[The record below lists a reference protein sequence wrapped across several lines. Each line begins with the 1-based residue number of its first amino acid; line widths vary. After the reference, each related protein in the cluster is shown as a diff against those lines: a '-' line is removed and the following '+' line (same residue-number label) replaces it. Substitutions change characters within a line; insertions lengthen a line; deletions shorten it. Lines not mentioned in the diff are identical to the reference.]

1 MQGWDRAHQ
10 SAASERRTE
19 QEAAAGALAEMC
31 QRAQDLGER
40 FYPNEARAP
49 DRPFL
54 EMSCLVSDNLRQ
66 GTIRR
71 RHFEPSC
78 HSRP

>member
-10 SAASERRTE
+10 SGASERRTE

-49 DRPFL
+49 ASTF
-54 EMSCLVSDNLRQ
+54 
-66 GTIRR
+66 
-71 RHFEPSC
+71 
-78 HSRP
+78 

>member
-10 SAASERRTE
+10 SADSERRTE

-49 DRPFL
+49 GRPLSFL
-54 EMSCLVSDNLRQ
+54 DCLVINPDVSLAD
-66 GTIRR
+66 TV
-71 RHFEPSC
+71 
-78 HSRP
+78 

>member
-1 MQGWDRAHQ
+1 MRWHMQGWDWAHQ
-10 SAASERRTE
+10 GAASERRTE

-49 DRPFL
+49 VLPSSFL
-54 EMSCLVSDNLRQ
+54 TLLVTSNADLLLAD
-66 GTIRR
+66 T
-71 RHFEPSC
+71 SW
-78 HSRP
+78 